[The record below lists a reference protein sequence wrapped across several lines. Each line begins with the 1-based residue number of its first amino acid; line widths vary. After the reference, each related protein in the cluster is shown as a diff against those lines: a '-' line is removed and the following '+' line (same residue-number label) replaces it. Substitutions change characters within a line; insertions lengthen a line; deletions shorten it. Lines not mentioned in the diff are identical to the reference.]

1 MDTWHN
7 GRWSG
12 ARQAFS
18 PNCEP
23 RPAGETVELAVI
35 HNISLPPFEY
45 GTGAVEKLFTNNID
59 ETEHPF
65 YNVIKDLR
73 VSSHFF
79 ITRTGETLQFVSCND
94 MAYHAGASSFR
105 SREKCNR
112 FSVGIELEGCD
123 FEPFADEQYD
133 ALNRLLAALHHQYPI
148 TAVTGHQNIAPDR
161 KTDPGH
167 FFDWAQIGS
176 CDSAQAV

>member
-45 GTGAVEKLFTNNID
+45 GTGAVEKLFTNHID

-65 YNVIKDLR
+65 YSVIKNLR

-79 ITRTGETLQFVSCND
+79 IIKVAALAEAAREAGLQF
-94 MAYHAGASSFR
+94 
-105 SREKCNR
+105 
-112 FSVGIELEGCD
+112 
-123 FEPFADEQYD
+123 
-133 ALNRLLAALHHQYPI
+133 
-148 TAVTGHQNIAPDR
+148 
-161 KTDPGH
+161 
-167 FFDWAQIGS
+167 
-176 CDSAQAV
+176 

>member
-65 YNVIKDLR
+65 YNI
-73 VSSHFF
+73 
-79 ITRTGETLQFVSCND
+79 I
-94 MAYHAGASSFR
+94 
-105 SREKCNR
+105 
-112 FSVGIELEGCD
+112 
-123 FEPFADEQYD
+123 
-133 ALNRLLAALHHQYPI
+133 
-148 TAVTGHQNIAPDR
+148 
-161 KTDPGH
+161 
-167 FFDWAQIGS
+167 
-176 CDSAQAV
+176 

>member
-7 GRWSG
+7 GRWSV

-23 RPAGETVELAVI
+23 RPTGETVGLAVI

-65 YNVIKDLR
+65 YSVIKDLR

-79 ITRTGETLQFVSCND
+79 ITRAGETVQFVSCND

-105 SREKCNR
+105 GREKCNR

-133 ALNRLLAALHHQYPI
+133 ALNRLLAALRRQYPI
-148 TAVTGHQNIAPDR
+148 TAVTGHQNIAPSR

-167 FFDWAQIGS
+167 FFDWAQIGG